1 MEGIGTRVDDV
12 RKEGEFKESRPHGK
26 LTEHMPKDRGGQ
38 ILNREYKRGYY
49 NYFMSPD
56 LRFEDVP
63 HFYKLDYPHQD
74 REIGLE
80 FAESTEE

>member
-1 MEGIGTRVDDV
+1 MEGIGTRVHISSL
-12 RKEGEFKESRPHGK
+12 EGEFKEGRPHGK
-26 LTEHMPKDRGGQ
+26 LTVHNDDDTGE
-38 ILNREYKRGYY
+38 ILNMMYKRGYY
-49 NYFMSPD
+49 DHFKSPD